1 MRSDFLDLMQQAT
14 RLTRAGDPLAATAMI
29 QAALG
34 QGEGASP
41 QPASHSAIPLPL
53 AQGFVIDVDAREVRP
68 QRRAPIDL
76 GELGLP
82 GNLVRAPHDPD
93 FIAGS
98 HAAAG
103 SQRSYRL
110 FVPPGAGTRPMPLV
124 VMLHGCTQTAEDFAA
139 GTAMNDMA
147 RQQGFFVLYP
157 EQSAQA
163 NPQRCWNWFK
173 HSHQKRGRG
182 EPALLASMIQA
193 VVAERGIDPKR
204 VYVAGLS
211 AGGAM
216 AAILGETY
224 PELFAAVG
232 VHSGLAAG
240 SADDLPGALAAMKG
254 GSRKA
259 RGISSSRMP
268 TIVFH
273 GDADGTVHPDNAQA
287 VIAAC
292 AGADLVAEENTV
304 ADKGRRRATRRVY
317 RSAQGRVV
325 AEQWVV
331 HGAAHAWS
339 GGRAGGSYTDARGPD
354 ATAEMLRFFLEQTSG
369 ASA

>member
-14 RLTRAGDPLAATAMI
+14 RLTQAGDTRGATAII
-29 QAALG
+29 QAALRQG
-34 QGEGASP
+34 AGEG
-41 QPASHSAIPLPL
+41 PASTSRPATPLPFL
-53 AQGFVIDVDAREVRP
+53 QGLVIDVDAREVPAERE
-68 QRRAPIDL
+68 APNGAGPL
-76 GELGLP
+76 PRTPAPAANGGE
-82 GNLVRAPHDPD
+82 

-103 SQRSYRL
+103 SERSYRL
-110 FVPPGAGTRPMPLV
+110 FVPPGAGARPLPMV
-124 VMLHGCTQTAEDFAA
+124 VMLHGCTQSAEDFAA
-139 GTAMNDMA
+139 GTAMNEIA
-147 RQQGFFVLYP
+147 REQGFFVLYP
-157 EQSAQA
+157 QQSAKA

-182 EPALLASMIQA
+182 EPALLASMVREVTA
-193 VVAERGIDPKR
+193 RHGIDPKR

-216 AAILGETY
+216 AAILGEAY

-240 SADDLPGALAAMKG
+240 CAADLPGALAAMKG
-254 GSRKA
+254 STGKTRSA
-259 RGISSSRMP
+259 PASRMP

-273 GDADGTVHPDNAQA
+273 GDADATVHPDNAEA

-292 AGADLVAEENTV
+292 AGAGLVAQEERV
-304 ADKGRRRATRRVY
+304 AHKGRRPATRRVY
-317 RSAQGRVV
+317 RCTEGHVV
-325 AEQWVV
+325 AEHWVV
-331 HGAAHAWS
+331 HGASHAWS

-354 ATAEMLRFFLEQTSG
+354 ASAEMLRFFWEQ
-369 ASA
+369 ASQPAS